1 MAKVK
6 IQGNASGTGVLTVTA
21 PNTSTD
27 RTITLPDSTGTL
39 ATTAD
44 TGVAGI
50 TSSADA
56 TAITI
61 DSSEK
66 VNIGETGTPY
76 PSNSRFHV
84 KELTGGNYVASF
96 RHDGNS
102 DDSMGIAIVTGKNT
116 GSSGVVAAQF
126 KDGDGNDVGKIY
138 HTGTGLFYNTGATGG
153 IEFTN
158 GGAANTLDDYEEGI
172 HVVTATDSGG
182 GATYGLN
189 SGYDT
194 FAYTK
199 IGRLVT
205 ITGTLVNS
213 TVTGTPS
220 GTIALSLPF
229 TAVNTTDQA
238 GKSGGA
244 GISYYQVQKY
254 TSGVYPAHSIAEGDN
269 VVILKYGVV
278 DANQYDT
285 YFNTSSQLYCNF
297 SYFTA

>member
-1 MAKVK
+1 MSKVK

-158 GGAANTLDDYEEGI
+158 GGAANTLDDYEEGSYT
-172 HVVTATDSGG
+172 VSVSGS
-182 GATYGLN
+182 T
-189 SGYDT
+189 SGSFNMAGNDT
-194 FAYTK
+194 LAYTK

-205 ITGTLVNS
+205 IQGYIGVQ
-213 TVTGTPS
+213 S
-220 GTIALSLPF
+220 GSVGGNVRMSLPF
-229 TAVNTTDQA
+229 APTNLGVDDQTYNFPSVMLQNQGHTIA
-238 GKSGGA
+238 G
-244 GISYYQVQKY
+244 QKY
-254 TSGVYPAHSIAEGDN
+254 LFLQADGSAYLYRVTDAGSANYISNGDVDGNFEIGVSFTYISG
-269 VVILKYGVV
+269 
-278 DANQYDT
+278 
-285 YFNTSSQLYCNF
+285 
-297 SYFTA
+297 